1 MNEARI
7 ELTVA
12 NGKPAI
18 RFLTTVRR
26 EEFELYLNL
35 DDYMMKRIMRH
46 VKETTGG
53 LPEGV

>member
-35 DDYMMKRIMRH
+35 DDYMLKRIMRH